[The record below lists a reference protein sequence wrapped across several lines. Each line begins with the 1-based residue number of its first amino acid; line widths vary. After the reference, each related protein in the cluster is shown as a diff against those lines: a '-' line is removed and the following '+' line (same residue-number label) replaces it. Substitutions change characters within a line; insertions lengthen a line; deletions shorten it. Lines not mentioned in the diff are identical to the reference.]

1 MASRAQILRLEQRIE
16 GLAQAAGAGATVDLF
31 GWGDE
36 TEDEVIARA
45 LPYRPELAH
54 TPRHL
59 IRFMFF
65 RWMTCDE
72 AIGRGWETGSDR
84 RHLASRLREGANGH
98 KSPD

>member
-1 MASRAQILRLEQRIE
+1 MASRLQIARLEQRIE
-16 GLAQAAGAGATVDLF
+16 GLARAAETCGVVELI

-72 AIGRGWETGSDR
+72 AIGRGWETVIWPAGSGR
-84 RHLASRLREGANGH
+84 
-98 KSPD
+98 

>member
-1 MASRAQILRLEQRIE
+1 MATKAQIDRIALRIE
-16 GLAQAAGAGATVDLF
+16 ALAAARAVGNVLLF

-45 LPYRPELAH
+45 RPYRPELAH

-72 AIGRGWETGSDR
+72 AIDRGWETGSDG
-84 RHLASRLREGANGH
+84 RHLASWQREDANGH

>member
-1 MASRAQILRLEQRIE
+1 MATRAQILRLEQRID
-16 GLAQAAGAGATVDLF
+16 GLVKAAGAGAMVNLV

-45 LPYRPELAH
+45 LPYQPELAH

-72 AIGRGWETGSDR
+72 AKGRGWETV
-84 RHLASRLREGANGH
+84 AI
-98 KSPD
+98 

>member
-1 MASRAQILRLEQRIE
+1 MATRAQILRLEQRIE
-16 GLAQAAGAGATVDLF
+16 GLAQAAGAGAMADLF

-59 IRFMFF
+59 LRFMFV
-65 RWMTCDE
+65 RWMTRDE
-72 AIGRGWETGSDR
+72 AIGRGWEAGSDG
-84 RHLASRLREGANGH
+84 RHLASLQREGGNGH

>member
-1 MASRAQILRLEQRIE
+1 M
-16 GLAQAAGAGATVDLF
+16 VDLY

-72 AIGRGWETGSDR
+72 AIGRGWET
-84 RHLASRLREGANGH
+84 NGH

>member
-1 MASRAQILRLEQRIE
+1 MATKAQIDRIALRIE
-16 GLAQAAGAGATVDLF
+16 ALAAARAVGNVLLF

-45 LPYRPELAH
+45 MPYRPELAH

-72 AIGRGWETGSDR
+72 AIGRGWETGSDG
-84 RHLASRLREGANGH
+84 RHLASWQREDANGH